1 MKRRLKFKWFAG
13 LLAFTLLICSTLFA
27 GTTGKI
33 AGVVKDAESGVPLPG
48 VNVVI
53 KGTTMGAATNLNG
66 EYFIINVPV
75 STYTLRASMVG
86 YIEMEVEEV
95 TVVADLTTTQEFELK
110 PTVLDIGQV
119 IKVVAERPLIQGDRT
134 GSLQIT
140 TGEQL
145 QNMPV
150 KGYSDVV
157 GIQSGVVKFADN
169 PDIRFRGDIENT
181 NTPTLNIRGGR
192 ADEVAYYVDGFSQQ
206 DPLTGISTTAINS
219 NAIEQVV
226 AMAGGFNAE
235 YGKVMSGA
243 VNVVTKEGTG
253 KYSGAFEAVTDNL
266 FGDWIGIDKYD
277 YNVYDLALG
286 GPLIPNNDRYSF
298 YFSGERRWQRD
309 RAPRPYAQDVN
320 EAREEFLGVKADNVN
335 ILPHNSLWGYTWQGK
350 LDLKLTKAINLKLGT
365 LGSVDRWLEFRHNY
379 LFNIEHS
386 TKYVDK
392 NNSFYAKLIHTLSN
406 RTFYTLSGSYY
417 VTERERGDGV
427 HFDKLDDYGR
437 PTGNP
442 RYDDESLF
450 YSWDN
455 PSTSADEGHVWD
467 DYLHRKSSYMGFDFD
482 ITSQVT
488 SHHQMKSGLQF
499 QRHTLR
505 YYRHLFPHKVFLG
518 VEGGGYNDVDWYGYE
533 MTGDSEQDTS
543 ELNSAKHPITAALYL
558 QDKIEY
564 EGIVVNAGL
573 RVDYLNVDTKML
585 KDEFLPLGMYTTP
598 DGRSYKDAILN
609 ENDYTDATGNF
620 HPADLKEAKERIFA
634 SPRLG
639 IGFPVTDRTLLHINY
654 GKFFQQPNLVT
665 LYVNYGYLE
674 YMVKAS
680 PYYYFFGNPNLKPE
694 ETTAYEVGLT
704 QQLGPNTKLD
714 ITGYYKDVKNLVEVA
729 NIGSYPKGFASYK
742 NMDYGTIKG
751 LDFALTMRRTRH
763 LAMNLAYS
771 LSWAKGTGSWTTN
784 QYNVAW
790 TASEVPKMLAPLEF
804 DQKHKLSA
812 NADYRLGK
820 GEGPKLGS
828 IFPLEKSGVNFILTA
843 ASGTPY
849 TPMEVFNEV
858 TLAAVAPTP
867 QGPINS
873 VDGPWTYRLDLKA
886 DREVSL
892 MGLKTT
898 FYLWVLNLL
907 NRENAVDVYESS
919 GSPTTTTWLS
929 TPEGQKYVETYGAT
943 GERKYLL
950 KEKNP
955 NSFDLPRLVRFGIR
969 INF

>member
-1 MKRRLKFKWFAG
+1 MGRLKVKWLTG
-13 LLAFTLLICSTLFA
+13 ILVLTLFLCPTLFA
-27 GTTGKI
+27 GISGKI
-33 AGVVKDAESGVPLPG
+33 AGVVKDAESGAPLPG

-53 KGTTMGAATNLNG
+53 QGTSMGAATNLKG

-75 STYTLRASMVG
+75 GTYTLKASMVG
-86 YIEMEVEEV
+86 YIEMEVEKV
-95 TVVADLTTTQEFELK
+95 GVVADLTTTQDFELK
-110 PTVLDIGQV
+110 PTVLEIGQV

-140 TGEQL
+140 SGEQL

-150 KGYSDVV
+150 KDYSDMVS
-157 GIQSGVVKFADN
+157 IQSGVVKYADN
-169 PDIRFRGDIENT
+169 ADIRQRGGREST

-253 KYSGAFEAVTDNL
+253 KYNGVFEVVTDNL
-266 FGDWIGIDKYD
+266 GDWMGIDRYD

-298 YFSGERRWQRD
+298 YFSGEKRWQRD
-309 RAPRPYAQDVN
+309 RDPRLYAQDAN
-320 EAREEFLGVKADNVN
+320 EAREEFLGVKTDNDN

-350 LDLKLTKAINLKLGT
+350 LNLKLSNAINLKLGT
-365 LGSVDRWLEFRHNY
+365 LGSLDRWLEFRHNY
-379 LFNIEHS
+379 LFDIEHAP
-386 TKYVDK
+386 KYVDK

-406 RTFYTLSGSYY
+406 RTFYTISGSYY
-417 VTERERGDGV
+417 VTERKRGDGIY
-427 HFDKLDDYGR
+427 FDKLDDYAR

-450 YSWDN
+450 YSWDD

-467 DYLHRKSSYMGFDFD
+467 DYLHRKSSYVGADFD

-488 SHHQMKSGLQF
+488 PHHQVKSGLQF
-499 QRHTLR
+499 QRHALR

-518 VEGGGYNDVDWYGYE
+518 VTGGGYNDVDWYGYD
-533 MTGDSEQDTS
+533 MNGDTEQDTS

-585 KDEFLPLGMYTTP
+585 KDEFLPLGIYTTP
-598 DGRSYKDAILN
+598 DGRSYKDATLN
-609 ENDYTDATGNF
+609 ETDYTDARGNL
-620 HPADLKEAKERIFA
+620 HPTDLKEAKKRIFT

-654 GKFFQQPNLVT
+654 GKFFQQPNLVN

-680 PYYYFFGNPNLKPE
+680 PYYYPFGNPNLKPE

-704 QQLGPNTKLD
+704 QQLGANTKLD
-714 ITGYYKDVKNLVEVA
+714 VTGYYKDVKNLVEVT

-751 LDFALTMRRTRH
+751 ADFALTMRRTRH
-763 LAMNLAYS
+763 LALNLAYS
-771 LSWAKGTGSWTTN
+771 LSWSNGTGSFTN
-784 QYNVAW
+784 TQRNVAW
-790 TASEVPKMLAPLEF
+790 TASESPKMLASLEF
-804 DQKHKLSA
+804 DQRHKLSA
-812 NADYRLGK
+812 NVDYRLGK
-820 GEGPKLGS
+820 GEGPKLGNS
-828 IFPLEKSGVNFILTA
+828 FPLQKAGINLILTA

-849 TPMEVFNEV
+849 TPMVVYNEV

-867 QGPINS
+867 AGPINS
-873 VDGPWTYRLDLKA
+873 IEGPWTYRLDLKA

-892 MGLKTT
+892 MGLNTT
-898 FYLWVLNLL
+898 FYLWILNLFG
-907 NRENAVDVYESS
+907 RKNAVDVYECS

-955 NSFDLPRLVRFGIR
+955 NNFDFPRLVRFGIR